1 MRSALSPVVLRKL
14 RSIRGVV
21 LDADGI
27 LTDGMVFY
35 GDRGEQKSFHIRDGH
50 GLVMMKRLG
59 LFLGVISGRSSEG
72 LAQRL
77 DELGIPDRFLGVR
90 EKFPCLE
97 ELVSRWGVPVES
109 LLYMGDDVVDLTVM
123 RSSGVAVTVP
133 EAPFALR
140 REAHWVTR
148 AAGGRGAVREV
159 SDWICFCRTGDP
171 SFAFSGI
178 RRDDQ

>member
-1 MRSALSPVVLRKL
+1 MGSSPSPVVLRKL
-14 RSIRGVV
+14 RQIRGVV

-27 LTDGMVFY
+27 LTDGTVLY
-35 GDRGEQKSFHIRDGH
+35 GDGADQKSFHIRDGH
-50 GLVMMKRLG
+50 GLVLMKRLG

-72 LAQRL
+72 LARRL

-90 EKFPCLE
+90 EKSPCLE
-97 ELVSRWGVPVES
+97 ELVSRWSVPAES

-148 AAGGRGAVREV
+148 SAGGRGAVREV

-171 SFAFSGI
+171 SFTFSGL
-178 RRDDQ
+178 RRDER